1 MRFKYSSC
9 YVYVNKAIQKVILLH
24 VWDKYLERVED
35 YRHTPEYR
43 AIYEKRKETIERVFG
58 DAKEK
63 HGMRY
68 TNYRG
73 LAKVT
78 AETALRFACMNLK
91 KLAKWKKKNGLLRH
105 YPHEYLQKNRENLTI
120 LIKMVTSACARDHF
134 VYSLPPA

>member
-1 MRFKYSSC
+1 M
-9 YVYVNKAIQKVILLH
+9 QKTVTIH
-24 VWDKYLERVED
+24 VWEQYMELVED
-35 YRHTPEYR
+35 YRHTKKYSD
-43 AIYEKRKETIERVFG
+43 IYKLRKETIERVFG

-91 KLAKWKKKNGLLRH
+91 KLAKWKRKNG
-105 YPHEYLQKNRENLTI
+105 
-120 LIKMVTSACARDHF
+120 M
-134 VYSLPPA
+134 LPPQYYKKSFIFNNIVRQTAKWFDFPPRIEPFCLQSEMIYLR